1 MAPPSKLAIAT
12 SSVQRLLKEEVSY
25 RKEEE
30 SQVARIQKLES
41 ESGDENKEYML
52 KQEACLLVLG
62 RLPGC

>member
-25 RKEEE
+25 RKEQE

-41 ESGDENKEYML
+41 EVGDENKDFML
-52 KQEACLLVLG
+52 KQEVRLLVLQ
-62 RLPGC
+62 